1 MPNAPGAAD
10 MAERRGLAPAGDG
23 GRNAERRETSEMP
36 ELRGRRNAGKA
47 ECGGPWRESAPAESF
62 PPNLACRIFAAGPY
76 RIPLKRPVLPDVR
89 CGYGSF
95 PADFSPQAPSPSVLS
110 RTCRD
115 GRAALR
121 AGPVCLL
128 HFCNMSFCGPE
139 SSVCACQ
146 TAFLSLVCGFCRC
159 LS

>member
-95 PADFSPQAPSPSVLS
+95 PASFPLRPLPPQSFPEPAGTEERPCGP
-110 RTCRD
+110 
-115 GRAALR
+115 
-121 AGPVCLL
+121 GPVCWL